1 MTASV
6 VFILRYFKNKQ
17 TVIWSKNSSF
27 FFFPGLNYKTTKLV
41 TRRIYTSSPFVVSIK
56 GSAQRLEELS
66 VLVTVRE
73 LIIRL
78 LAKMLTAASH

>member
-1 MTASV
+1 MSSLSCVTSK
-6 VFILRYFKNKQ
+6 RNKQ
-17 TVIWSKNSSF
+17 SF
-27 FFFPGLNYKTTKLV
+27 GQKIALLFFFPGLNYETTKLV

-78 LAKMLTAASH
+78 LAKMLTVASH

>member
-1 MTASV
+1 MSSLSCVTS
-6 VFILRYFKNKQ
+6 KTNKQ
-17 TVIWSKNSSF
+17 SF
-27 FFFPGLNYKTTKLV
+27 GQKIALFFPGLNYKTTKLV

>member
-1 MTASV
+1 MTAIV

-17 TVIWSKNSSF
+17 TVIWSKNSS